1 MGETCLF
8 ALKVRHQRKIT
19 EWIFQEPS
27 ESEYRKGQ
35 KRSFV
40 SLEGVARYI
49 INSLKNKNMIYFGV
63 LANSKF
69 LFLDNSQYTCAPKIF
84 MFISRTIGV
93 RLNYL
98 FPCF

>member
-40 SLEGVARYI
+40 SLEGVARYF
-49 INSLKNKNMIYFGV
+49 INYLKNTNKRYFGV
-63 LANSKF
+63 F
-69 LFLDNSQYTCAPKIF
+69 
-84 MFISRTIGV
+84 G
-93 RLNYL
+93 
-98 FPCF
+98 